1 MSACS
6 ASPAGHCRPETA
18 TRTTHMLAHRRLPLW
33 PLPRLSRAMARPTTT
48 PARVVLRMVLPVR
61 VTARQAEATVVTK
74 VSNNILVLHG
84 FIAESTYR
92 HAFVHVL

>member
-1 MSACS
+1 
-6 ASPAGHCRPETA
+6 
-18 TRTTHMLAHRRLPLW
+18 MLAHRRLPLW